1 MCHNVQPSRAAL
13 QTSDGIFT
21 KVRITNPR
29 IRNWV
34 PGSHVLLSI
43 PRYGIGQSHPATILS
58 TPTSH
63 NGDLLFMLRARGGFT
78 KRLASSAK
86 ASETVFEHLPGT
98 EKVTS
103 EDTFLCVVDG
113 PYGGCQ
119 ADLASYETVLLLAAS
134 SGITFALSILLDL
147 AGRVQTQK
155 LPVRNLVMLWSVNDV
170 SHTKYVS
177 GELEAAFGRLQRAGI
192 EIQLKLFI
200 TCKNNFS
207 SSTSSPAEPAY
218 RQFEAAASQ
227 ECRLPS
233 EPQQYE
239 DIPINGAHIRHGSAS
254 ETTLDNSFNCATAE
268 VGRPDIQKILAELS
282 DKAKGEMGVAVC
294 GPLSMNA
301 ATRRAVAKLQSHKW
315 DKPSIYL
322 HVEGFSW

>member
-1 MCHNVQPSRAAL
+1 MCHNVQLSRAVL

-21 KVRITNPR
+21 KVRITNSR

-63 NGDLLFMLRARGGFT
+63 NGDLLFMLRAREGFT

-86 ASETVFEHLPGT
+86 ASETVFEHSPGT

-119 ADLASYETVLLLAAS
+119 ADFASYETVLLLAGS
-134 SGITFALSILLDL
+134 TGITFALSILLDL
-147 AGRVQTQK
+147 ADRVQTQK
-155 LPVRNLVMLWSVNDV
+155 LPVRNLVMVWSVKDA

-200 TCKNNFS
+200 IGDNNFS
-207 SSTSSPAEPAY
+207 SSTSTPPRPAAYQFDVSVSQACRFSPG
-218 RQFEAAASQ
+218 S
-227 ECRLPS
+227 
-233 EPQQYE
+233 QQYE
-239 DIPINGAHIRHGSAS
+239 TTPIDGAQIRHGSAS
-254 ETTLDNSFNCATAE
+254 EVILDSRLNYTTTEYC
-268 VGRPDIQKILAELS
+268 RPDIQRILTELS
-282 DKAKGEMGVAVC
+282 DKTKGEMGVAVC
-294 GPLSMNA
+294 GPLGMNA

-315 DKPSIYL
+315 DGKSIYL